1 MKVARLAAV
10 VTVLLLAACASWK
23 WSGTRVPDGR
33 GPNAALRGVADE
45 ERAHPA
51 PPGAGTREDAEALT
65 LSTGPARA
73 PVLAPVP
80 AASDERA
87 GAAMYYS
94 DIGPDSVDVSA
105 YPAQQR
111 YQYAIYARTCSR
123 CHTLAR
129 SINAPLVGRGWW
141 EFYMLGMRM
150 RSRREGRPLTPD
162 ETKSILDFLEYDSR
176 VRKVEGARR
185 FDALTEELKRRFDV
199 SVSERLRQLQKKN
212 PRLLPE
218 TGR

>member
-33 GPNAALRGVADE
+33 APSAALRGAADE
-45 ERAHPA
+45 EHSHPA
-51 PPGAGTREDAEALT
+51 PPADTKREDAQPLR
-65 LSTGPARA
+65 LSTEPARA
-73 PVLAPVP
+73 SVLPPVP
-80 AASDERA
+80 AAPDARVREA
-87 GAAMYYS
+87 LYYS

-111 YQYAIYARTCSR
+111 YQYAIYARACSR

-162 ETKSILDFLEYDSR
+162 ETQAILDFLEYDSR
-176 VRKVEGARR
+176 VRKVEDARR

-199 SVSERLRQLQKKN
+199 SVSERLRKLQRKN